1 MNDRQKTPADEAMA
15 ELVALAQQDGLPDE
29 VSGGANPPERV
40 DCLMRLLSDG
50 LLGEWPTS
58 GDLRRLAP
66 ADNAAMVRQ
75 IGVFVERLSALRL
88 ELLDGRRPRL
98 I

>member
-1 MNDRQKTPADEAMA
+1 MMNDRQKTPADEAMA
-15 ELVALAQQDGLPDE
+15 ELVALAQQDGLPE
-29 VSGGANPPERV
+29 VSGGAKTPERV
-40 DCLMRLLSDG
+40 DRLLRLLGDG
-50 LLGEWPTS
+50 LLDEWPNS
-58 GDLRRLAP
+58 ADLRRLAP
-66 ADNAAMVRQ
+66 ADHAAMVRQ